1 MLFDLNRHSFD
12 EYKKEFVALITLA
25 LPILLSQVA
34 QVGTGFVDTVMAG
47 SISKEDLSAVGLGN
61 SLFVTVYVTL
71 LGVMTALNPLIAQQ
85 YGATHKGEGRATD
98 IGELG
103 RQGVWYG
110 LLTGVIGMALIWMAI
125 LPFEHY
131 FGHLSSNTLAITK
144 EYLWFIGLAM
154 PAAMIHRGL
163 HAYASSLNKPKAI
176 MIVSWLCFFANIP
189 LNYVFVYG
197 KFGMPA
203 LGGAGCG
210 LATAIVFWLNAVV
223 LGIYIAKD
231 RYFHQYGLT
240 DKFSL
245 PDMKLFGDLTKLGIP
260 IGLSFFIEVSLF
272 TCIMFLVARLD
283 GSTENYVAAQ
293 QVVINI
299 TSLIFMIPQS
309 LGIASTVRVGMAMG
323 QREPAL
329 ARYGSGVALSGA
341 VAISF
346 VTATF
351 LVVGREHLAE
361 LYTKDTA
368 VIAIAAAVILYAA
381 AFQLVDAIQCVASY
395 ALRGYKVTTIPM
407 IIHIIA
413 FWGCGLMPGIVLAF
427 YFDMGIYGFWTALV
441 ISLAVAALFLGWY
454 LERYSRRMVVHFDG
468 AKHDEA

>member
-1 MLFDLNRHSFD
+1 MFLDLNRHSFAD
-12 EYKKEFVALITLA
+12 YKKEFIALATLA
-25 LPILLSQVA
+25 LPMLLSQIA

-47 SISKEDLSAVGLGN
+47 SVSKEDLSAVGLGN
-61 SLFVTVYVTL
+61 SLFVTIYITL

-85 YGATHKGEGRATD
+85 YGAVNKGDAKAGD

-103 RQGVWYG
+103 RQGLWYG
-110 LLTGVIGMALIWMAI
+110 LLMGVIGMVLIWAAI

-131 FGHLSSNTLAITK
+131 FGHLSTNTLAITK

-154 PAAMIHRGL
+154 PAAMIHRTL
-163 HAYASSLNKPKAI
+163 HAYASSLNKPKVI
-176 MIVSWLCFFANIP
+176 MMVSWLCFFVNIP
-189 LNYVFVYG
+189 LNYIFVYG

-210 LATAIVFWLNAVV
+210 LATAIVFWLNAIM
-223 LGIYIAKD
+223 LGTYIAKD
-231 RYFHQYGLT
+231 RYFHEFGLM

-245 PDMKLFGDLTKLGIP
+245 PDIKLFGDITKLGIP

-272 TCIMFLVARLD
+272 SCIMFLVARLD
-283 GSTENYVAAQ
+283 GNTENYIAAQ
-293 QVVINI
+293 QIAINI

-323 QREPAL
+323 QREPKH
-329 ARYGSGVALSGA
+329 ARYSSGVALSGA
-341 VAISF
+341 TAISF
-346 VTATF
+346 LTAAF
-351 LVVGREHLAE
+351 LVIGREQLAT

-368 VIAIAAAVILYAA
+368 VIAITTTIILYAA

-395 ALRGYKVTTIPM
+395 ALRGYKITTTPM

-413 FWGCGLMPGIVLAF
+413 FWGCGLLPGIVLAF
-427 YFDMGIYGFWTALV
+427 YVGMGIYGFWMALV
-441 ISLAVAALFLGWY
+441 ISLAVAAVFLGGY
-454 LERYSRRMVVHFDG
+454 LEWYSKRMVSAVQG
-468 AKHDEA
+468 

>member
-1 MLFDLNRHSFD
+1 MLLNLNRHSFAD
-12 EYKKEFVALITLA
+12 YKKEFIALATLA
-25 LPILLSQVA
+25 LPMLLSQIA

-47 SISKEDLSAVGLGN
+47 SVSKEDLSAIGLGN
-61 SLFVTVYVTL
+61 SLFITIYITL
-71 LGVMTALNPLIAQQ
+71 LGVMTVLNPLIAQQ
-85 YGATHKGEGRATD
+85 YGAVNKGNAKAGD

-103 RQGVWYG
+103 RQGLWYG
-110 LLTGVIGMALIWMAI
+110 LLMGVIGMVLIWAAI

-131 FGHLSSNTLAITK
+131 FGHLSTNTLAVTK

-154 PAAMIHRGL
+154 PAAMIHRTL
-163 HAYASSLNKPKAI
+163 HAYASSLNKPKVI

-210 LATAIVFWLNAVV
+210 LATAIVFWLNAIV

-231 RYFHQYGLT
+231 RYFHEFGLM

-245 PDMKLFGDLTKLGIP
+245 PDIKLFGDITKLGIP

-272 TCIMFLVARLD
+272 SCIMFLVARLD
-283 GSTENYVAAQ
+283 GNTENYVAAQ
-293 QVVINI
+293 QIAINI

-309 LGIASTVRVGMAMG
+309 LGVASTVRVGMAMG
-323 QREPAL
+323 RREPES
-329 ARYGSGVALSGA
+329 ARYSSGVALSGA

-346 VTATF
+346 LTAAF
-351 LVVGREHLAE
+351 LVIGREQLAT

-368 VIAIAAAVILYAA
+368 VIAIASAIIFYAA
-381 AFQLVDAIQCVASY
+381 AFQLVDAVQCVASY
-395 ALRGYKVTTIPM
+395 ALRGYKVTTVPM

-413 FWGCGLMPGIVLAF
+413 FWGCGLLPGIVLAF
-427 YFDMGIYGFWTALV
+427 YMGMGIYGFWTALV
-441 ISLAVAALFLGWY
+441 ISLAVAAVFLGWY
-454 LERYSRRMVVHFDG
+454 LERYSKCMVSMIH
-468 AKHDEA
+468 

>member
-1 MLFDLNRHSFD
+1 MLLNLNRHSFAD
-12 EYKKEFVALITLA
+12 YKKEFVALATLA
-25 LPILLSQVA
+25 LPMLLSQIA

-47 SISKEDLSAVGLGN
+47 SVSKEDLSAVGLGN
-61 SLFVTVYVTL
+61 SLFITIYITL

-85 YGATHKGEGRATD
+85 YGVVNKGDAKAGD

-103 RQGVWYG
+103 RQGLWYG
-110 LLTGVIGMALIWMAI
+110 LLMGVIGMVLIWVAI

-131 FGHLSSNTLAITK
+131 FGHLSTNTLAVTK

-154 PAAMIHRGL
+154 PAAMIHRTL
-163 HAYASSLNKPKAI
+163 HAYASSLNKPKVI

-210 LATAIVFWLNAVV
+210 LATAIVFWLNAIV

-231 RYFHQYGLT
+231 RYFHEFGLM

-245 PDMKLFGDLTKLGIP
+245 PDIKLFGDITKLGIP

-272 TCIMFLVARLD
+272 SCIMFLVARLD
-283 GSTENYVAAQ
+283 GNTENYVAAQ
-293 QVVINI
+293 QIAINI

-309 LGIASTVRVGMAMG
+309 LGVASTVRVGMAMG
-323 QREPAL
+323 RREPES
-329 ARYGSGVALSGA
+329 ARYSSGVALSGA

-346 VTATF
+346 LTAAF
-351 LVVGREHLAE
+351 LVIGREQLAT

-368 VIAIAAAVILYAA
+368 VIAIASAIILYAA
-381 AFQLVDAIQCVASY
+381 AFQLVDAVQCVASY
-395 ALRGYKVTTIPM
+395 ALRGYKVTTVPM

-413 FWGCGLMPGIVLAF
+413 FWGCGLLPGIVLAF
-427 YFDMGIYGFWTALV
+427 YMGMGIYGFWTALV
-441 ISLAVAALFLGWY
+441 ISLAVAAVFLGWY
-454 LERYSRRMVVHFDG
+454 LERYSKRMVSMVH
-468 AKHDEA
+468 

>member
-1 MLFDLNRHSFD
+1 MFLDLNRHSFSD
-12 EYKKEFVALITLA
+12 YKKEFIALATLA
-25 LPILLSQVA
+25 LPMLLSQIA

-47 SISKEDLSAVGLGN
+47 SVSKEDLSAVGLGN
-61 SLFVTVYVTL
+61 SLFITIYITL

-85 YGATHKGEGRATD
+85 YGAVNKGDAKAGD

-103 RQGVWYG
+103 RQGLWYG
-110 LLTGVIGMALIWMAI
+110 LLMGVIGMALIWATI
-125 LPFEHY
+125 PPFEHY
-131 FGHLSSNTLAITK
+131 FGHLSTNTLAITK

-154 PAAMIHRGL
+154 PAAMIHRTL
-163 HAYASSLNKPKAI
+163 HAYASSLNKPKVI

-210 LATAIVFWLNAVV
+210 LATAIVFWLNAII
-223 LGIYIAKD
+223 LGVYIAKD
-231 RYFHQYGLT
+231 RYFHEFGLM

-245 PDMKLFGDLTKLGIP
+245 PDIRLFGDITKLGIP

-272 TCIMFLVARLD
+272 SCIMFLVARLD
-283 GSTENYVAAQ
+283 GNTENYVAAQ
-293 QVVINI
+293 QIAINI

-309 LGIASTVRVGMAMG
+309 LGVASTVRVGMAMG
-323 QREPAL
+323 RSEPES
-329 ARYGSGVALSGA
+329 ARYSSGVALSGA

-346 VTATF
+346 LTAAF
-351 LVVGREHLAE
+351 LVIGREQLAT

-368 VIAIAAAVILYAA
+368 VIAIASTIILYAA
-381 AFQLVDAIQCVASY
+381 AFQLVDAVQCVASY
-395 ALRGYKVTTIPM
+395 ALRGYKVTTVPM

-413 FWGCGLMPGIVLAF
+413 FWGCGLLPGIVLAF
-427 YFDMGIYGFWTALV
+427 YIGMGIYGFWTALV
-441 ISLAVAALFLGWY
+441 ISLAVAAVFLGWY
-454 LERYSRRMVVHFDG
+454 LERYSKRM
-468 AKHDEA
+468 ARQML